1 MISRIKSFKNWIL
14 GRAEEKP
21 VTIEVF
27 ITDETTKTIQVDYKD
42 QVTWLQK
49 SLVKIKQQD
58 GNKVTI
64 TIPLWLFTRKF
75 PRLKY

>member
-1 MISRIKSFKNWIL
+1 MKQNQWVYHPMISRIKSFKNWIL
-14 GRAEEKP
+14 SRAKEKP

-27 ITDETTKTIQVDYKD
+27 ITEETSKTIQVDYKD

-64 TIPLWLFTRKF
+64 TIPL
-75 PRLKY
+75 

>member
-1 MISRIKSFKNWIL
+1 L